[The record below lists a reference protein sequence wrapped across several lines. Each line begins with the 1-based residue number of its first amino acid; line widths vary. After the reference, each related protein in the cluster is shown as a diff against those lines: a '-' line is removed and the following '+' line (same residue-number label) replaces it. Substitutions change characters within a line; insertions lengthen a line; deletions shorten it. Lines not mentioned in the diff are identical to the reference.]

1 MMNKFKIKNT
11 KSIETIA
18 AAYQQI
24 IELGKRLLAE
34 SDLNR
39 LLKVAMDSV
48 IEISNAERG
57 LIILFNETGSI
68 QFQTARSLNKNDI
81 EHPQFEISRTI
92 IDKVNNSGSPINL
105 QNALENPEFQKR
117 KSVDDLKILSVV
129 CLPLKHIQNIFG
141 VVYLDNRSV
150 AGIFDQKTFI
160 FIQEFTNF
168 ISLAAFSALERKRLF
183 NRINKLESELRIKY
197 DFESIIGQHPKM
209 LEILQLISQVADTD
223 ATVLIQGE
231 SGTGK
236 ELIARALH
244 FNSSRKEKAFIPVN
258 CAALPEQLLES
269 ELFGHVRGAFTGAI
283 KDKAGWFER
292 ADEGTIFLDEV
303 NDMSPALQAR
313 LLRILQTGDYSRV
326 GTTEIRKCDVR
337 VVAATC
343 KPLLNL
349 VRSGKFREELYYR
362 LNVVDIVLPPLRE
375 RKSDIPLLIQ
385 HFLKIYKA
393 KHRKPDLKTSPEAE
407 NILLNY
413 DFPGNIRELENIIQ
427 RAIILATGSIIEPGH
442 IPTNILKNGSDKVSS
457 VNLPQAKRRTTEK
470 VEKEIITTCLYYTSG
485 HISKAA
491 ELAGVDRSNFHKL
504 VKKYAIDPDQ
514 FKGTEKK

>member
-1 MMNKFKIKNT
+1 MKNKFKIKNT

-18 AAYQQI
+18 AAYQQL
-24 IELGKRLLAE
+24 IELGKRLLTKA
-34 SDLNR
+34 DLNR
-39 LLKVAMDSV
+39 LLKTAMDSV

-57 LIILFNETGSI
+57 LIILFDENGSI
-68 QFQTARSLNKNDI
+68 QFQTARSLDKEDI

-92 IDKVNNSGSPINL
+92 INKVRNSGSPINL
-105 QNALENPEFQKR
+105 QNALDNPEFQKR

-129 CLPLKHIQNIFG
+129 CLPLKQNQNIFG

-150 AGIFDQKTFI
+150 AGIFEPKKYI

-168 ISLAAFSALERKRLF
+168 ISLAAYSALERKQLVS
-183 NRINKLESELRIKY
+183 RINKLESELRIKY
-197 DFESIIGQHPKM
+197 DFDSIIGQHPKM

-244 FNSSRKEKAFIPVN
+244 FNSSRRDKSFIPVN

-313 LLRILQTGDYSRV
+313 LLRILQSSDYSRV

-337 VVAATC
+337 VIAATC
-343 KPLLNL
+343 KPLLKL
-349 VRSGKFREELYYR
+349 VKSGNFREELFYR
-362 LNVVDIVLPPLRE
+362 LNVVDICLPPLRE
-375 RKSDIPLLIQ
+375 RKSDIPLLLP
-385 HFLKIYKA
+385 HFLKIYAVKYG
-393 KHRKPDLKTSPEAE
+393 KPGLKLSQEAQE
-407 NILLNY
+407 LLFNY
-413 DFPGNIRELENIIQ
+413 DFPGNVRELENIIQ
-427 RAIILATGSIIEPGH
+427 RAVILATGPVI
-442 IPTNILKNGSDKVSS
+442 NAQ
-457 VNLPQAKRRTTEK
+457 NLPISIFQIEHDELASTNLPEARRLAIEK
-470 VEKEIITTCLYYTSG
+470 VEKEIIANCLKHTSG

-491 ELAGVDRSNFHKL
+491 KLAGVDVSNFHKL
-504 VKKYAIDPDQ
+504 IKKYGIDPGR
-514 FKGTEKK
+514 FK